1 MVDYGECPYHGR
13 FHQVEWHDWQCPK
26 REKEVMA
33 YAKFKRTG
41 RVTKDVKNLISRIE
55 RGE

>member
-13 FHQVEWHDWQCPK
+13 FRQVEWHDWQCPK